1 MPATLDPAAEL
12 HRLLRERG
20 STVATAESLTGG
32 RLAALLTAVPGASAT
47 YVGGVVAYAT
57 ELKVALLEVPA
68 SLVEEHGVVSAECA
82 RAMAPPPAR
91 PGPGGAGRGRG
102 GVVRGGGGGVGARG
116 WGGGPR
122 RVLGATYALS
132 TTGVAG
138 PDRQEGHPAGTVFVG
153 LAGPEVSEAVALE
166 LAGDRWAVQDA
177 TCRHAVALLL
187 AILVGEETSLR

>member
-82 RAMAPPPAR
+82 RAMAA
-91 PGPGGAGRGRG
+91 GA
-102 GVVRGGGGGVGARG
+102 
-116 WGGGPR
+116 R

-177 TCRHAVALLL
+177 TCRHAVASLV